1 MKPKEYYEEKIRAYQ
16 HRLAAELERA
26 RREGATLQDE
36 ARREFEEK
44 IAELQAMRDDAN
56 RRARTLM
63 EAGHESW
70 RDLERGLAQA
80 YDTVFEATRNAMRR
94 FGLPSEEER
103 ESRER
108 DSRAEQR
115 RRQAGR

>member
-103 ESRER
+103 